1 MTIRK
6 QFESG
11 SLLLIH
17 ARELVRVSGFAARRG
32 AEMKRLEVIP
42 DGALLIENGIISWV
56 GRTEELILGG
66 LSQYEEKYPLLDAS
80 GKAVLPGFVDSHTHF
95 LFAGTREDEFALR
108 LAGVSYM
115 EMMRRGGGI
124 IRTVRATRSASAEE
138 LFEEG
143 KKRLDSMLS
152 FGVTTV
158 EGKSGYGLD
167 LETELKQLKVMA
179 LLDRHHP
186 VDVVPTFLGA
196 HALPPEYA
204 GRRTEYIR
212 FLTDEVL
219 PIVAEE
225 KLARFCDIFCE
236 EGVFTLEES
245 RTLLTEA
252 KRAGLIPKIHA
263 DEMVSLGG
271 ARLAVDLEAVSADHL
286 LHTTDGE
293 IDALAHSETIA
304 TLLPITAFSLK
315 VPYARAREMID
326 RGCAVALATD
336 MNPGSS
342 YSESIPLLISLATLY
357 MKMTPEEA
365 VTALTLNGAAAIRRE
380 KEIGSLDVGK
390 QGDVVILDAPSYRFL
405 PYHIG
410 VNLVDR
416 VIKRG
421 RIVYEKEKG
430 VLGGVSFPR

>member
-1 MTIRK
+1 MTSRK
-6 QFESG
+6 QIESG

-17 ARELVRVSGFAARRG
+17 AQELVRVSGFAAKRG

-42 DGALLIENGIISWV
+42 DGALLIENGMITWV
-56 GRTEELILGG
+56 GRTEELMLGGG

-124 IRTVRATRSASAEE
+124 IRTVHSTRSASVEE
-138 LFEEG
+138 LFEAG
-143 KKRLDSMLS
+143 KNRLDSMLS

-167 LETELKQLKVMA
+167 LETELKQLRVMA

-212 FLTDEVL
+212 FLIDEVL

-236 EGVFTLEES
+236 EGVFSLKES

-252 KRAGLIPKIHA
+252 KRVGLIPKIHA

-271 ARLAVDLEAVSADHL
+271 AQLAVELEAASADHL
-286 LHTTDGE
+286 LHTTDEE

-315 VPYARAREMID
+315 EPYARAREMID
-326 RGCAVALATD
+326 QGCAVALATD

-365 VTALTLNGAAAIRRE
+365 VTALTLNGAAALRRE

-390 QGDVVILDAPSYRFL
+390 QGDMVILDAPSYRFL

-430 VLGGVSFPR
+430 VLGRV

>member
-1 MTIRK
+1 MTSRK
-6 QFESG
+6 QIESG

-17 ARELVRVSGFAARRG
+17 AQELVRVSGFAAKRG

-42 DGALLIENGIISWV
+42 DGALLIENGMITWV
-56 GRTEELILGG
+56 GRTEELMLGGG

-124 IRTVRATRSASAEE
+124 IRTVHSTRSASVEE
-138 LFEEG
+138 LFEAG

-167 LETELKQLKVMA
+167 LETELKQLRVMA

-212 FLTDEVL
+212 FLIDEVL

-236 EGVFTLEES
+236 EGVFSLKES

-252 KRAGLIPKIHA
+252 KRVGLIPKIHA

-271 ARLAVDLEAVSADHL
+271 AQLAVELEAASADHL
-286 LHTTDGE
+286 LHTTDEE
-293 IDALAHSETIA
+293 IDALAHSETIS

-315 VPYARAREMID
+315 EPYARAREMID

-365 VTALTLNGAAAIRRE
+365 VTALTLNGAAALRRE

-390 QGDVVILDAPSYRFL
+390 QGDMVILDAPSYRFL

-430 VLGGVSFPR
+430 VLGRV